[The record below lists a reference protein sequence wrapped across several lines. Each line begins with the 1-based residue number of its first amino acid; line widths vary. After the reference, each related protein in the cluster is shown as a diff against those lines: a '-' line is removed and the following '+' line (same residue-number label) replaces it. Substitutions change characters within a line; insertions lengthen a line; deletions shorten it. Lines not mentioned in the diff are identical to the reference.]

1 MEGIVNMGKEYISP
15 KKMRELEEFIVSIS
29 RELITSENII
39 EKIEILKKI
48 YDGNAT
54 RHLYSRIFSILAA
67 INDYKN
73 DKEYKENEKNFDL
86 NKTKQNIL
94 YIYGFVIKNHPE
106 EEFQFNVIKL
116 YDHINL
122 DIARIEYTEG
132 IDRKTEETRKELE
145 KNKIKTEDEI
155 AELLLKSNELK
166 EDLDKQLK
174 NSKGMQEKIEEQ
186 IEITENLEKNLKD
199 YNKEVFGIMGVFLTI
214 FSIIGINFDVYKAIS
229 ELSLS
234 KILLLFVGIN
244 LSLFL
249 ILNFMFGFIK
259 DILISKNVPT
269 TNKNN
274 YFWYTFAGLLIIG
287 IVIVINM
294 RYVPETRV
302 QKIIELEKKVKIL
315 EEKLNQ
321 QK

>member
-1 MEGIVNMGKEYISP
+1 MED
-15 KKMRELEEFIVSIS
+15 KKLDELEKFIEEIS
-29 RELITSENII
+29 TEYLDANENKN
-39 EKIEILKKI
+39 EMVESYYNLLRKI
-48 YDGNAT
+48 YYCNDF
-54 RHLYSRIFSILAA
+54 RHLYSSIYSKLSNLDMLAKKNS
-67 INDYKN
+67 INPMTYVN
-73 DKEYKENEKNFDL
+73 
-86 NKTKQNIL
+86 QNITL
-94 YIYGFVIKNHPE
+94 IYEYSKEKVEQDIEKPE
-106 EEFQFNVIKL
+106 EKEFLSKITKL
-116 YDHINL
+116 YDHLRL
-122 DIARIEYTEG
+122 DTSRILHMRN
-132 IDRKTEETRKELE
+132 IDNKTEEARKD
-145 KNKIKTEDEI
+145 KIKTEDEI
-155 AELLLKSNELK
+155 EELLLKSNKLK

-174 NSKGMQEKIEEQ
+174 DSKDMQDKIEEQ
-186 IEITENLEKNLKD
+186 IEITKNLENNLKD

-259 DILISKNVPT
+259 DILISKNVSV
-269 TNKNN
+269 TNKNS
-274 YFWYTFAGLLIIG
+274 YFWYTFIGLLVIG

-315 EEKLNQ
+315 EEKLNK

>member
-174 NSKGMQEKIEEQ
+174 NSKEMQEKIEEQ

-249 ILNFMFGFIK
+249 ILNFMFVFIK

-274 YFWYTFAGLLIIG
+274 YFWYTFVGLLIIG